1 MTPSRLDILGIGNA
15 VLDIFARVDDSFLAA
30 HDLVKGSMTLV
41 DADQAHSLH
50 ADLSP
55 IAEISG
61 GSVANSM
68 VVAASL
74 GARVAYVGKV
84 RDDNPGDT
92 FARDTRSAGV
102 GFQTAPTRSGP
113 PTARCI
119 VMVTPDG
126 ERTMCTFLGA
136 CAELGPEDIDAS
148 LVSGAAVT
156 YLEGYLWD
164 RPRAKDAFRLA
175 MSLAHSAGQ
184 KIALTLSDSFCV
196 ERHRAEFLS
205 LIRSHVDVLFTNED
219 EARSLCQVST
229 VEEAIAKL
237 RNECE
242 ILAVTRGENGS
253 FVARGDDFHAI
264 PAVST
269 TVVDTTGAGDAYAAG
284 FLHALTQGAD
294 LEACGNL
301 GSVTAARIISHIG
314 SRPLVALS

>member
-15 VLDIFARVDDSFLAA
+15 VLDIFARVDDTFLEA

-41 DADQAHSLH
+41 DADQAHALH

-84 RDDNPGDT
+84 RDDDPGDT

-102 GFQTAPTRSGP
+102 GFQTAPTTSGA

-136 CAELGPEDIDAS
+136 CAELGPEDIDAG

-175 MSLAHSAGQ
+175 MSLAHSAGR

-196 ERHRAEFLS
+196 ERHRAEFLA

-219 EARSLCQVST
+219 EARSLYEVAT
-229 VEEAIAKL
+229 VEEAISRL
-237 RNECE
+237 RDECE

-253 FVARGDDFHAI
+253 YITHGDDFHAI
-264 PAVST
+264 PAQPT

-284 FLHALTQGAD
+284 FLHALTQGED
-294 LEACGNL
+294 LETCARL
-301 GSVTAARIISHIG
+301 GSTTAARIISHIG